1 MCGVDFWT
9 GLGYNSSKEIRDRER
24 ENHMPNIVEVTDLT
38 RPELD
43 VFTRLTEAQL
53 RNRLEPE
60 KGIFIAESPK
70 VIARALDAGCV
81 PVSLLME
88 RRHIDGDAADIIAR
102 CGEVPVFTAE
112 REVLAQLT
120 GFALTRGVLC
130 AMRRPKLPSVEELC
144 ADAHRVAVLEG
155 IVDPTNVGA
164 IFRSAAALHMDAVL
178 VTPTCCDPLYRRAA
192 RVSMGTIFQVPW
204 TRIGDKA
211 SDWPHPGLE
220 RLNALGFQTA
230 AMALS
235 DRAIGIEDSVLKEAD
250 KLAIVLGTEGDGL
263 AEETI
268 ARCDHTVCIPMSHG
282 VDSLN
287 VAAASAV
294 AFWELRYR

>member
-1 MCGVDFWT
+1 
-9 GLGYNSSKEIRDRER
+9 
-24 ENHMPNIVEVTDLT
+24 MPNIVEVTDLT

-112 REVLAQLT
+112 REVLAKLT

-235 DRAIGIEDSVLKEAD
+235 DRAIGIEDPVLKEAD

>member
-102 CGEVPVFTAE
+102 CSGVPVFTAE
-112 REVLAQLT
+112 REVLAKLT

>member
-1 MCGVDFWT
+1 
-9 GLGYNSSKEIRDRER
+9 
-24 ENHMPNIVEVTDLT
+24 MPNIVEVTDLT
-38 RPELD
+38 RPELA

-88 RRHIDGDAADIIAR
+88 RRHIDGDAAGIIAR
-102 CGEVPVFTAE
+102 CGGVPVFTAE
-112 REVLAQLT
+112 REVLAKLT

-130 AMRRPKLPSVEELC
+130 AMQRPKLPAVEALC
-144 ADAHRVAVLEG
+144 AGAHRVAVLEG

-204 TRIGDKA
+204 TRIGERA
-211 SDWPHPGLE
+211 ADWPHPGLE
-220 RLNALGFQTA
+220 RLKKLGFQTA

-235 DRAIGIEDSVLKEAD
+235 DRAVSIEEPVLQEAD

-294 AFWELRYR
+294 AFWELRYRRGSGPV